1 MAQRRTEEA
10 ARLLRESYPILLQVQ
25 GENAVIT
32 QRAREALA
40 QLDAAPR

>member
-1 MAQRRTEEA
+1 MAQRRNDEA
-10 ARLLRESYPILLQVQ
+10 AQLLRESYPILLQVQ

-40 QLDAAPR
+40 QLDAAAR